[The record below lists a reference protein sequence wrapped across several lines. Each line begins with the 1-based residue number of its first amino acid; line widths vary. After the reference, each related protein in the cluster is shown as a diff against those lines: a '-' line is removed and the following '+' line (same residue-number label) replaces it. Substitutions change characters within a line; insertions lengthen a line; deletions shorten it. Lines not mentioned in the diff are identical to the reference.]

1 MAENDAKRTP
11 EKAQADIEA
20 LLAELAAEGFTVNG
34 WDDGSLYLYAHQPEY
49 QAEMPRAAAG
59 SGWEIKPP
67 EVS

>member
-34 WDDGSLYLYAHQPEY
+34 WDDGSLYLFSHRPEDRGK
-49 QAEMPRAAAG
+49 MPRDGAG

-67 EVS
+67 QVS